1 MDPLFFI
8 LAGAGALALATSL
21 RILKEYE
28 RAVVFRLGRARPTRG
43 PGLIFLVP
51 FGVERMERVSLRI
64 IAMDIPPQD
73 VITRDNVSVKVNAVL
88 YFRVAN
94 PKRAILEIE
103 DYLFAT
109 SQLAQTTLRSVI
121 GQAEL
126 DEVLAER
133 EKFNQI
139 LRDIIDQGTDAWGID
154 VTGVEVKDVD
164 LPGEMKRAIAR
175 QAEAERERRAKVI
188 NAQGELQAASDLRS
202 AARQLSEYPASLQLR
217 FLQTAT
223 EIAAENNSTT
233 LFPLPVELG
242 PMGGLFKGFAGTAD
256 EARVADDAAPAPAG
270 ERALEGSEG
279 APRLPRAEEAADVS
293 EAAVEPEGGAKR
305 ARCRRLTTAGTVR
318 AGPVPPSAVP
328 RFPRRSRR
336 SSSNGSS
343 GAPRIS
349 SSAVRH
355 RSAGSSGRAR
365 SCRSARRSDSRSAT
379 FGRRWPRSRPN
390 RSSPT
395 RPRTTVSPAGSP
407 APRS

>member
-28 RAVVFRLGRARPTRG
+28 RAVIFRLGRARPTRG

-94 PKRAILEIE
+94 PRRAILEIE
-103 DYLFAT
+103 DFLFAT

-188 NAQGELQAASDLRS
+188 NAQGELQAASDLRA

-233 LFPLPVELG
+233 LFPLPVDLG
-242 PMGGLFKGFAGTAD
+242 SMAGLFRNLSSAAD
-256 EARVADDAAPAPAG
+256 AEAAAPAPVD
-270 ERALEGSEG
+270 ERVLEGSEG
-279 APRLPRAEEAADVS
+279 APQLPRAEAADGVS
-293 EAAVEPEGGAKR
+293 EAADEPEAVTR
-305 ARCRRLTTAGTVR
+305 ERDAAG
-318 AGPVPPSAVP
+318 
-328 RFPRRSRR
+328 
-336 SSSNGSS
+336 
-343 GAPRIS
+343 
-349 SSAVRH
+349 
-355 RSAGSSGRAR
+355 
-365 SCRSARRSDSRSAT
+365 
-379 FGRRWPRSRPN
+379 
-390 RSSPT
+390 
-395 RPRTTVSPAGSP
+395 
-407 APRS
+407 